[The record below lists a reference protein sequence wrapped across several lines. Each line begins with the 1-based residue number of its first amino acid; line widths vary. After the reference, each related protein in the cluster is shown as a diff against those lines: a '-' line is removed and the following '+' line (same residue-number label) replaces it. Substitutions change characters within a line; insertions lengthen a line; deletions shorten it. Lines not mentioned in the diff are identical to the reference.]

1 MRLLLLFLLTLTS
14 LAAAETYQDPNARK
28 FYAEHPE
35 FFHFAKPTD
44 LPPGLAWKDGAE
56 QKEFAD
62 PRAVRGGMLRQGV
75 ITSPRP
81 SGASAPTRTTASAAT
96 FTTITTSGS

>member
-1 MRLLLLFLLTLTS
+1 MRLLLLFLLTQTG

-28 FYAEHPE
+28 FYADHPE

-44 LPPGLAWKDGAE
+44 LPPGLVWKDGAE

-62 PRAVRGGMLRQGV
+62 PRAVRGGVLRQGV
-75 ITSPRP
+75 ITSP
-81 SGASAPTRTTASAAT
+81 PTLRR
-96 FTTITTSGS
+96 GGGPPPHPPPPPP

>member
-44 LPPGLAWKDGAE
+44 LLRVWPGRMAPNRRSSPTLA
-56 QKEFAD
+56 
-62 PRAVRGGMLRQGV
+62 P
-75 ITSPRP
+75 
-81 SGASAPTRTTASAAT
+81 SAAGC
-96 FTTITTSGS
+96 SAKA